1 MLSPACF
8 YVAYKQKRFG
18 WIYYVLGFVFFGGV
32 CLTLSR
38 TSALIS
44 GIILVAA
51 AIYLSIAKSP
61 MRKFVRIFNIAVV
74 VAGIVMLIVLWD
86 FVRDLLAVFFERGF
100 DDSGRTFI
108 WQSGITNFLRAPFFG
123 VGFYEPIAP
132 DWSYDV
138 DNWVFP
144 DMYHNIFI
152 QMLASCGIFGLLAY
166 CIHLLQVVFAVKRRP
181 TAESLFYIIIL
192 VAVFGM
198 SLLDNH
204 IFHVFPAMV
213 YSVFLLLSER
223 EGEDGPLL
231 LLRPLLIRRKNREG
245 QAAPTPEGAASTTCT
260 EMASAE
266 DNKVSDVRKASVC
279 SGAEEKK

>member
-1 MLSPACF
+1 
-8 YVAYKQKRFG
+8 
-18 WIYYVLGFVFFGGV
+18 
-32 CLTLSR
+32 
-38 TSALIS
+38 
-44 GIILVAA
+44 
-51 AIYLSIAKSP
+51 
-61 MRKFVRIFNIAVV
+61 
-74 VAGIVMLIVLWD
+74 
-86 FVRDLLAVFFERGF
+86 
-100 DDSGRTFI
+100 
-108 WQSGITNFLRAPFFG
+108 
-123 VGFYEPIAP
+123 
-132 DWSYDV
+132 
-138 DNWVFP
+138 
-144 DMYHNIFI
+144 
-152 QMLASCGIFGLLAY
+152 MLASCGIFGLLAY

-279 SGAEEKK
+279 PGAEEKK